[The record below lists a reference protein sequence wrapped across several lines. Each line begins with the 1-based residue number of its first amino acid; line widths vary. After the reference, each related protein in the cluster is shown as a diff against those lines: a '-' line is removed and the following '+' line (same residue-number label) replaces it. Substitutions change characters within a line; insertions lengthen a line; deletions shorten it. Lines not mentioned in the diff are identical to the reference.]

1 MTTGASGAYSFEME
15 NDGLCV
21 VAVFK
26 GEISTHRYSEFRN
39 DYNEICRRVTE
50 SETKLLIIDLSETL
64 YFGSLFI
71 GMIVKLTISAGNQGG
86 KVALCG
92 LSDQLKDLMKK
103 LLLLERSPNPKVNL
117 SHYATRELAV
127 AALTSELT
135 S

>member
-1 MTTGASGAYSFEME
+1 MTEGASGVYRFEFDD
-15 NDGLCV
+15 DGPCI

-26 GEISTHRYSEFRN
+26 GEISTHRYSEFHN

-50 SETKLLIIDLSETL
+50 SDSRLLVIDLAETL

-71 GMIVKLTISAGNQGG
+71 GMIVKLTVMVGNQNG

-103 LLLLERSPNPKVNL
+103 LLLLERSPGSKIHL
-117 SHYATRELAV
+117 SHYATRQQAV
-127 AALTSELT
+127 AALSAE